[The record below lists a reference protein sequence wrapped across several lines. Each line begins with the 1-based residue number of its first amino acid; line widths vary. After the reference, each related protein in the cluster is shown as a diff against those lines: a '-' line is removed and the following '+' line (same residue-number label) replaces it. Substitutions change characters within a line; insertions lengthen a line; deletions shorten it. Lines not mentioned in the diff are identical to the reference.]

1 MRKKKYVIPLI
12 IVMAVSLAYIL
23 YAQSVCNADETATYA
38 YLYSYFELGQ
48 IKLSIKEYLNPWFFC
63 SAIGYLLNIGG
74 SGSTISIAY
83 LVFWYGIACFFTFLL
98 ISYEI
103 DNKWL
108 FSLAFFILLPYEL
121 TNKYHMTAAFVT
133 LFLIWGAQY
142 YRDSKKK
149 WVVAVSIFVTIYSLI
164 FTNDKVILI
173 LFVFSTIAIYYGISF
188 LQDKKKHKYLYLAA
202 LVIAI
207 GAMLLKVFDIINVEL
222 LGAEHRI
229 TEEWGGYGGSDY
241 LTWIDIYTF
250 FDKGI
255 PSFFS
260 SLLIQWNVPLEGGMI
275 QFNSFYW
282 IIRMGI
288 ALLAIIALISKWVE
302 IVKKGIKN
310 VTLLDSLSVICVTV
324 VSIINILNG
333 MIWYYDIEQSPMN
346 RYASVCWFLLVVI
359 LIRWINERY
368 SNRTLFHR
376 VSTNTLLGIIFIC
389 LSIGYM
395 GPICEGNAEIINSYC
410 KNELEFLEKQG
421 DTYRYG
427 LASGWKSS
435 PITAA
440 TNGKRVVCPG
450 WIEEG
455 RLIGKDSYGFYSD
468 GSNYFNFI
476 ISDTENEMTVSP
488 ENIEE
493 IRGDY
498 IDIYSNTSTMYLYDY
513 DIRWEPKVVM
523 ECVGTDYELLEPI
536 EYQFDFPVGT
546 NRIEM
551 TVANSQ
557 NFDLSIADNPDIQ
570 EETIQ
575 KLDDKKIYVD
585 LVCLQNTNVTFK
597 VARITDELTTIHKIV
612 LKRVKGA
619 VTVYPNEQNSME
631 AGVYLNQGSYI
642 FTFAGQNIEALNVD
656 WIGEGIKVE
665 QVTDGRLRRRYKVQV
680 NTPQTVNY
688 TISGENLIIDKIA
701 YENEHLFSVQ

>member
-656 WIGEGIKVE
+656 WIGEGIKV
-665 QVTDGRLRRRYKVQV
+665 
-680 NTPQTVNY
+680 
-688 TISGENLIIDKIA
+688 
-701 YENEHLFSVQ
+701 